1 MSAQH
6 QRDLPVHHDDAAL
19 QPTSGKRK
27 RAGSQNETAGGGAE
41 DVGHQAGLGAE
52 RRNRNPSQNGS
63 AAGDAAVAIG
73 EHQTAQGQGAE
84 RSNPNPSQNETAG
97 GGAED
102 VGHQAGLGA
111 ERRNRNPSQN
121 GSAAGDAAV
130 AIGEHQTAQ
139 GQGAERSNPNPSQNE
154 TAGGGAEDVGGTPG
168 WAGAGGRETQQKSIT
183 DRCCGP
189 VAATPVPGGGV
200 LLHESYWLVCGV
212 TGGFEL
218 DSSPFLFIAAW

>member
-1 MSAQH
+1 MQTKGRRGKLSKQYLSSSDVEVHNRMSAQH

-27 RAGSQNETAGGGAE
+27 RAG
-41 DVGHQAGLGAE
+41 
-52 RRNRNPSQNGS
+52 
-63 AAGDAAVAIG
+63 
-73 EHQTAQGQGAE
+73 
-84 RSNPNPSQNETAG
+84 SQNETAG